1 MIEIA
6 FISKGSPTDE
16 VSLFLEF
23 VLIFDNGTE

>member
-6 FISKGSPTDE
+6 FSSKESPPDE